1 MFQRK
6 APFKIVPNQV
16 LRIEKEYFVFTLDM
30 ENPVDQKFQ
39 NPFQTLVFLF
49 SDSTSSCG
57 FQGSAWFVFEPTFT
71 KDLKFRLLT

>member
-6 APFKIVPNQV
+6 APFKTVRNQV
-16 LRIEKEYFVFTLDM
+16 LRIEKEYFVFILDM

-39 NPFQTLVFLF
+39 NPFQTLVDFVQWFHILMWF
-49 SDSTSSCG
+49 E
-57 FQGSAWFVFEPTFT
+57 GSAWFVFEPTFT